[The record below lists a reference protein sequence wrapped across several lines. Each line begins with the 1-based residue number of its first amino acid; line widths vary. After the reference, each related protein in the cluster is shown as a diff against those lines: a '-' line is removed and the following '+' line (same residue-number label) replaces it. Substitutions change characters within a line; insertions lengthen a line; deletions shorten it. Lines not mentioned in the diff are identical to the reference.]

1 MTIQSKVR
9 DSGPLRTIL
18 LSTGA
23 LALVIAV
30 VASPKEAFDASI
42 QGLDI
47 WWKIIFPAMLP
58 FLMLSQML
66 NAFGFTHAIG
76 ALLGPLMQRWFRLP
90 GSAGLA
96 IAVGM
101 CGGFPAGADAVSRLF
116 QDRQI
121 TAKQAVVLAA
131 AAHFANPMMVIL
143 VVGAAFLHQPAA
155 GYFLLVIHWISG
167 WIAAILAVRLLP
179 TPGKHKGQDGS
190 AAAQTESSSIGS
202 QPVIPASS
210 TSHSSIPPHHTTLK
224 RRNIWSEM
232 TLAAREAHSRDG
244 RGFGKLLGDTVSQA
258 VQTLMMTGGYMIG
271 FAVFIRLL
279 SLYLTP
285 GSSAALWP
293 AFLELH
299 LGTYHLSQT
308 SLTPA
313 LLMSLLAA
321 VLGWGGLCSHL
332 QVSAVLKAT
341 GPDSKSMLY
350 FAGVRLTHGIIA
362 FFISLFLWMPFSR
375 YSTQAWTTLQT
386 NADQDL
392 STPFSWLFIHNP
404 GNTYTNNAIW
414 SAFPAA
420 CMGLALLLAIMISLS
435 GLTFWFNRRFSR

>member
-1 MTIQSKVR
+1 MTIQSEVR

-66 NAFGFTHAIG
+66 TAFGFTHAMG

-131 AAHFANPMMVIL
+131 AAHFANPMMIIL

-155 GYFLLVIHWISG
+155 GYFLLVVHWISG
-167 WIAAILAVRLLP
+167 WIAAIFAVRLLP
-179 TPGKHKGQDGS
+179 APGNQKDRVGS
-190 AAAQTESSSIGS
+190 TALQADNSSRGPQTAS
-202 QPVIPASS
+202 PASS
-210 TSHSSIPPHHTTLK
+210 TSRSSLPHHSKIK
-224 RRNIWSEM
+224 RRSIWSDM
-232 TLAAREAHSRDG
+232 MIAAREAHSRDG

-279 SLYLTP
+279 SLYVTP

-332 QVSAVLKAT
+332 QVSAVLKGT

-350 FAGVRLTHGIIA
+350 FAGVRLIHGIIA
-362 FFISLFLWMPFSR
+362 FIISLFLWMPFSR

-404 GNTYTNNAIW
+404 GNTYTINAIW

-420 CMGLALLLAIMISLS
+420 CMGLALLLATMISLS

>member
-1 MTIQSKVR
+1 MTLQSEVR
-9 DSGPLRTIL
+9 DSGPLRTII

-23 LALVIAV
+23 LMLVIAV

-66 NAFGFTHAIG
+66 TAFGFTHAIG

-90 GSAGLA
+90 GNAGLA

-131 AAHFANPMMVIL
+131 ASHFANPMMIIL

-155 GYFLLVIHWISG
+155 GYFLLVVHWISG
-167 WIAAILAVRLLP
+167 WIAAILATRLLSA
-179 TPGKHKGQDGS
+179 PGKQKDRVGS
-190 AAAQTESSSIGS
+190 TAVQADNNSLDS
-202 QPVIPASS
+202 QSASPASS
-210 TSHSSIPPHHTTLK
+210 TSRSSAPHHATFK
-224 RRNIWSEM
+224 RRSIWSDM
-232 TLAAREAHSRDG
+232 MISAREAHSRDG

-271 FAVFIRLL
+271 FAVFIRLV

-293 AFLELH
+293 AFFELH

-308 SLTPA
+308 SLTPM

-332 QVSAVLKAT
+332 QVSAVLKTT
-341 GPDSKSMLY
+341 GPSSKSMLY
-350 FAGVRLTHGIIA
+350 FAGVRLTHGLIA

-375 YSTQAWTTLQT
+375 YSTEVWTTLQT
-386 NADQDL
+386 NAEQGL
-392 STPFSWLFIHNP
+392 STPFGWLFIHSP
-404 GNTYTNNAIW
+404 GNTYTINTIW
-414 SAFPAA
+414 SVFPAA
-420 CMGLALLLAIMISLS
+420 CMGLALLLAVMVSLS

>member
-1 MTIQSKVR
+1 MTLQSEVR
-9 DSGPLRTIL
+9 DTGPLRTII
-18 LSTGA
+18 LSTSA
-23 LALVIAV
+23 LMLVIAV

-66 NAFGFTHAIG
+66 TAFGFTHAIG

-90 GSAGLA
+90 GNAGLA

-131 AAHFANPMMVIL
+131 ASHFANPMMIIL

-155 GYFLLVIHWISG
+155 GYFLLVVHWISG
-167 WIAAILAVRLLP
+167 WIAAILATRLLP
-179 TPGKHKGQDGS
+179 APGNQTDKVGS
-190 AAAQTESSSIGS
+190 TAVQANDSSLDSQPASPPSSIS
-202 QPVIPASS
+202 RSS
-210 TSHSSIPPHHTTLK
+210 APQHSTFK
-224 RRNIWSEM
+224 RRSMWSNM
-232 TLAAREAHSRDG
+232 MIAAREAHSRDG

-271 FAVFIRLL
+271 FAVFIRLV

-293 AFLELH
+293 AFFELH

-308 SLTPA
+308 TITSA
-313 LLMSLLAA
+313 LLIPLLAA
-321 VLGWGGLCSHL
+321 VLGWSGLCSHL
-332 QVSAVLKAT
+332 QVSAVLKT
-341 GPDSKSMLY
+341 TSPNSKSMLY
-350 FAGVRLTHGIIA
+350 FAGVRLIHGLIA
-362 FFISLFLWMPFSR
+362 FFISLFLWMPFNR
-375 YSTQAWTTLQT
+375 YSSEAWTTFQP
-386 NADQDL
+386 NAAQDL
-392 STPFSWLFIHNP
+392 SAPFGWLWIHSS
-404 GNTYTNNAIW
+404 GNTYTINTIW
-414 SAFPAA
+414 SIFPAA
-420 CMGLALLLAIMISLS
+420 CMGLALLLAVMISLS

>member
-1 MTIQSKVR
+1 MTIQSEVSG
-9 DSGPLRTIL
+9 SGPLRTIF

-23 LALVIAV
+23 LMLVIAV
-30 VASPKEAFDASI
+30 VASPKDAFDASI

-66 NAFGFTHAIG
+66 TAFGFTHAIG

-90 GSAGLA
+90 GNAGLA

-121 TAKQAVVLAA
+121 TAKQAVILAA
-131 AAHFANPMMVIL
+131 VAHFANPMMIIL

-155 GYFLLVIHWISG
+155 GYFLLAVHWLSG
-167 WIAAILAVRLLP
+167 WLAAILAVRLLP
-179 TPGKHKGQDGS
+179 APGNRTDPFDSAAIQAAIDTPGS
-190 AAAQTESSSIGS
+190 L
-202 QPVIPASS
+202 PASPVRD
-210 TSHSSIPPHHTTLK
+210 SSAPHHSTYK
-224 RRNIWSEM
+224 RRSLWSNM
-232 TLAAREAHSRDG
+232 ILAARDAHNRDG
-244 RGFGKLLGDTVSQA
+244 RSFGKLLGDTVSQA

-271 FAVFIRLL
+271 FAVFIRIL

-285 GSSAALWP
+285 GSSAAMWP

-299 LGTYHLSQT
+299 LGTYHVSQT
-308 SLTPA
+308 PLAPA

-332 QVSAVLKAT
+332 QVSAVLKT
-341 GPDSKSMLY
+341 SGIRTKSILY
-350 FAGVRLTHGIIA
+350 FAGVRLSHGFIS
-362 FFISLFLWMPFSR
+362 FGISLFLWKPFSR
-375 YSTQAWTTLQT
+375 YSTEVRTTLQT
-386 NADQDL
+386 NAEPDL
-392 STPFSWLFIHNP
+392 ST
-404 GNTYTNNAIW
+404 NTFNTIW
-414 SAFPAA
+414 SAFPVA
-420 CMGLALLLAIMISLS
+420 CISLALLLAVMISLS